1 MQSVNKN
8 LSPQKNADT
17 KPQENAFQGQK
28 IARLAAL
35 TLIFSYA
42 EVLIPRIIPFFR
54 LGLGNAALL
63 MAFELPFP
71 SYLFLSLIK
80 SLCSNLMAGTLISP
94 FFIISLAQSLLSAL
108 VMWIF
113 YKINFACKNKLFS
126 LFGISMLGSAV
137 SALVQIFL
145 SSLYLGSGTLS
156 LLGIMLIFNV
166 ISAILTA
173 VLAEYLG
180 GESFSKQCKA
190 VSSAKLQAQEE
201 ETDVKNCTE
210 ACAILSSKDS
220 ALKNPD
226 ASSRIPPLLLICIL
240 LSASVAIFFIKNT
253 WILCG
258 TLAASLIAQK
268 ISKRR
273 ILIIPHISLWLFAI
287 ISCLLVPDGK
297 ILFSVFGF
305 SITKGALI
313 TGIQKALRLSAVSA
327 LSQCAISLK
336 PKSGTILAQTLEY
349 YRAMSDTFRNTDGN
363 IFTKLRASISN

>member
-1 MQSVNKN
+1 MQSANKN
-8 LSPQKNADT
+8 
-17 KPQENAFQGQK
+17 FQRTK

-63 MAFELPFP
+63 MAFDLSFP
-71 SYLFLSLIK
+71 SYIVLSIVK
-80 SLCSNLMAGTLISP
+80 SICANLMAGTLISP
-94 FFIISLAQSLLSAL
+94 FFIISLAQSILSAL
-108 VMWIF
+108 VMWLF
-113 YKINFACKNKLFS
+113 YKLNLLTKNKSLS
-126 LFGISMLGSAV
+126 LFGISMLGSSV
-137 SALVQIFL
+137 SAVVQILL
-145 SSLYLGSGTLS
+145 SSLYLGHGTLT
-156 LLGIMLIFNV
+156 LLGPMLIFNV

-173 VLAEYLG
+173 ALAEYLG
-180 GESFSKQCKA
+180 RESFTKQCKA
-190 VSSAKLQAQEE
+190 VSSTKLQAQAE

-210 ACAILSSKDS
+210 ACATLSSKDS
-220 ALKNPD
+220 ALKKTE

-240 LSASVAIFFIKNT
+240 LSASIAIFFIKNT

-258 TLAASLIAQK
+258 ALAASLIAQK

-273 ILIIPHISLWLFAI
+273 ILIVPHISLWLFAI
-287 ISCLLVPDGK
+287 ISCVLVPDGK

-305 SITKGALI
+305 SVTQGSLI

-336 PKSGTILAQTLEY
+336 PKNGTILAQTLEY
-349 YRAMSDTFRNTDGN
+349 YRAMSDTFRNTEGN
-363 IFTKLRASISN
+363 VFTKLQAAISI